1 LKIAPLLAQY
11 LYNNGKL
18 DLPGIGTFTLEN
30 PSTLTITDPKNKPV
44 QLEGVNFIHN
54 KSTAEDPDL
63 IAYISAQTGKIK
75 PLASSDLESHL
86 ELAKQFLNIG
96 KPFLFEG
103 IGTLSK
109 KLSEYNFTSG
119 TMIAEPVREHNIREA
134 VQQQAAEES
143 GGYSD
148 VFYAKNKASKT
159 AWVKPAIFLLVVAG
173 LALAIWGGYTVYKN
187 TSNKKEIDTTIDN
200 ASEVDTTQNNTTV
213 ATNMAGIDTLKIKKD
228 STATTSAIAAPAGS
242 FKFILEQSDSIRANT
257 RYTRLKKFGWNIN
270 IEKVDSAAYKLFM
283 LLPANPADTARL
295 VDSLSRLNGK
305 RVIIQ

>member
-1 LKIAPLLAQY
+1 MKIAPLLAQY

-30 PSTLTITDPKNKPV
+30 HSALPVTDAKNKPV
-44 QLEGVNFIHN
+44 QLEGVHFVYN
-54 KSTAEDPDL
+54 KSTSEDPDL
-63 IAYISAQTGKIK
+63 IAYISTQAGKIK

-109 KLSEYNFTSG
+109 KINEYNFTSG

-134 VQQQAAEES
+134 VQQQAAEEP

-159 AWVKPAIFLLVVAG
+159 AWVKPVIFLLVVAG

-187 TSNKKEIDTTIDN
+187 TSNKKEVAATLDN
-200 ASEVDTTQNNTTV
+200 TSETDTTQNNTTA
-213 ATNMAGIDTLKIKKD
+213 ATNMAGTDTLKIKRD
-228 STATTSAIAAPAGS
+228 STTAMSIIATPAGS
-242 FKFILEQSDSIRANT
+242 FKFVLEQSDSIRANT
-257 RYTRLKKFGWNIN
+257 RYNRLKKFGWNIN
-270 IEKVDSAAYKLFM
+270 IEKVDSSSYKLFM
-283 LLPANPADTARL
+283 LLPANLADTARL